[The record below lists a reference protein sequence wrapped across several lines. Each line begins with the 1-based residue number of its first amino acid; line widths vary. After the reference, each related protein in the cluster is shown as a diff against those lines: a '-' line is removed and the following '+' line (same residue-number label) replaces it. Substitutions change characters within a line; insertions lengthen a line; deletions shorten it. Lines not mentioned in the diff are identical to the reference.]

1 MTIWAAKAGFQEK
14 EIGSLEPGKKADF
27 ILLSADLMKIP
38 ASEILLTNVRAT
50 YLGGKCVYKAK

>member
-38 ASEILLTNVRAT
+38 ESAILDTKVRST